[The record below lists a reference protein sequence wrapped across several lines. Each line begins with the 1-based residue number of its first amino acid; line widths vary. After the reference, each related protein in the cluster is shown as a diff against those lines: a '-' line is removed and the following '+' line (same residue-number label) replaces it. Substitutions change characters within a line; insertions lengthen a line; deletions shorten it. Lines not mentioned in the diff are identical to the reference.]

1 MGELEQLYGPVGLG
15 LITLG
20 LPYLL
25 EILKKMTK
33 WQDDV
38 MFIASVIATYA
49 LVDIL
54 YLARTFETT
63 PFPTVAQILMIIL
76 GMVLYPLLVWF
87 GTQGIYTR
95 FISPK

>member
-1 MGELEQLYGPVGLG
+1 MGELEKLYGPVGLG

-38 MFIASVIATYA
+38 MFTASVIATYT

-54 YLARTFETT
+54 YLARTFEAT
-63 PFPTVAQILMIIL
+63 PFPTVSQVLLIIL

-95 FISPK
+95 FISK

>member
-1 MGELEQLYGPVGLG
+1 MGELEKFYGPVGLG

-38 MFIASVIATYA
+38 MFTASVIATYT

-54 YLARTFETT
+54 YLARTFEAT
-63 PFPTVAQILMIIL
+63 PFPSVSQVLLIIL
-76 GMVLYPLLVWF
+76 GMILYPLLVWF

-95 FISPK
+95 FISK

>member
-1 MGELEQLYGPVGLG
+1 MGELEKLYGPVGLG

-38 MFIASVIATYA
+38 MFTVSVIATYA

-54 YLARTFETT
+54 YLARTFEAT
-63 PFPTVAQILMIIL
+63 PFPTVSQVLLIIL

-95 FISPK
+95 FISK

>member
-1 MGELEQLYGPVGLG
+1 MGELEKFYGPVGLG

-38 MFIASVIATYA
+38 MFTASVIATYT

-54 YLARTFETT
+54 YLARTFEAT
-63 PFPTVAQILMIIL
+63 PFPTVSQVLLIIL

-95 FISPK
+95 FISK

>member
-25 EILKKMTK
+25 EILKKITK
-33 WQDDV
+33 WQDDT
-38 MFIASVIATYA
+38 MFVASVIATYA

-54 YLARTFETT
+54 YLARTFETI
-63 PFPTVAQILMIIL
+63 PFPTVPQVLTIIL

-87 GTQGIYTR
+87 GTQGIYNR
-95 FISPK
+95 FIQK